1 MYCVCVCVCV
11 CVLWAFT
18 ESSCGCQSKW
28 VCEIASFS
36 NDIKENEF
44 VRLLSF
50 SNHVC
55 VTSGLCD
62 CFSEESNL
70 QYPKQRHRYQSRAA
84 TTNVWFGQIA
94 VWLIPGSPKR
104 SRHSL
109 RRVMK
114 KAVSINSR
122 SGKVG
127 VYRKISKKNR
137 TNVCLLCSV
146 CSCYFSRRQ
155 QKSKT
160 CNSSKETRILR
171 F

>member
-1 MYCVCVCVCV
+1 MYCVCVCV

-109 RRVMK
+109 RRVEK

-127 VYRKISKKNR
+127 VYRKISKKIEQMFVCCVVYAAVIFQGDNR
-137 TNVCLLCSV
+137 KAKPVTPVKKQE
-146 CSCYFSRRQ
+146 YWF
-155 QKSKT
+155 
-160 CNSSKETRILR
+160 
-171 F
+171 

>member
-1 MYCVCVCVCV
+1 MVSSVRVCVC
-11 CVLWAFT
+11 WAFT
-18 ESSCGCQSKW
+18 ESSYVCQSKW

-70 QYPKQRHRYQSRAA
+70 QYPKQRHRYQSRAEM
-84 TTNVWFGQIA
+84 TNVWFGQIA
-94 VWLIPGSPKR
+94 VGLISGSLQKGLDTVWDVWRKRQYWSFPGLERLAFVEKYLKS
-104 SRHSL
+104 
-109 RRVMK
+109 
-114 KAVSINSR
+114 
-122 SGKVG
+122 
-127 VYRKISKKNR
+127 R
-137 TNVCLLCSV
+137 TNVCLLS
-146 CSCYFSRRQ
+146 SFSAVILSRWQ

-160 CNSSKETRILR
+160 CNSSKETKILR